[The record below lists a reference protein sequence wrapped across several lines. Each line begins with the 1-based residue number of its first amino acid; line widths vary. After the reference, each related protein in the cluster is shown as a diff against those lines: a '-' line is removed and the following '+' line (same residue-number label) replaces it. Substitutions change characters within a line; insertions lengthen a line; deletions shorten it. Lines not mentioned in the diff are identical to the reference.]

1 MAGISSLGIG
11 SGVLTSDLVDQLVA
25 AERKPTENRLA
36 QKTQQSEAMLS
47 AYGKLRSAITELR
60 LPMRQLSSADN
71 LKAFSATSSNENI
84 GVSVDSTKASRG
96 SYSLNVT
103 SLASAQALASQAVFA
118 DKDSASVGQGTL
130 KLSVGDKVKEITIDS
145 SNNTLQGMA
154 NAINEA
160 NAGVSAGIIDTGNGY
175 QLVMSADDTGTA
187 NAVSISATEEAGAE
201 GLARF
206 AFDTAASESNPD
218 MVETIAAE
226 DAVMEINGI
235 AVTRSSN
242 SFENVIDGLSFDI
255 KEIGTSTVTVNQ
267 DVGAVTDRVQGFV
280 DKFNAL
286 QSTIDS
292 LAGFNSDA
300 GVGSL
305 LTGDSTV
312 RALQGELRQ
321 VLTGVV
327 PGLENA
333 NVRSFADIGISTD
346 PKTGNLEFDRDEFET
361 QLENNPDDVTA
372 LFAEQGRTSDS
383 QVEFVRSGL
392 STQAGKYD
400 INVTQAATRGSLN
413 FSAADTT
420 TINVKAG
427 NQFTF
432 EVDGE
437 TQVTVFLENAPDG
450 SPLSGAGNDFTG
462 ADFASAIQQALDGS
476 SELEAAGRSVQVSW
490 SASDGLSFKSGNYG
504 SESNVRLT
512 GALNVPALNA
522 KDGTAGTDI
531 AGTIGGKVAKG
542 DGQVL
547 YLGNDNGP
555 ASGLQVRVLG
565 DEVGDRGSINFVQG
579 VGKSTVDLVN
589 SFVGAEGKL
598 ESRTNSLN
606 LELEKIQESQVKL
619 DIRIESYRERLVRQ
633 FTAADSL
640 ISQLN
645 NTRDY
650 VTQQLDALAPQNNR
664 K

>member
-25 AERKPTENRLA
+25 AERAPTENRLT
-36 QKTQQSEAMLS
+36 QKTQQSEALLS

-71 LKAFSATSSNENI
+71 LKAFSAISSNENI

-96 SYSLNVT
+96 SYSLDVT

-130 KLSVGDKVKEITIDS
+130 QLSVGGKVKDITIDS

-154 NAINEA
+154 DAINEA
-160 NAGVSAGIIDTGNGY
+160 NAGVSAGIIDTGSGY

-206 AFDTAASESNPD
+206 AFDATDPTANPD
-218 MVETIAAE
+218 MKETIQAS
-226 DAVMEINGI
+226 DALMEINGI
-235 AVTRSSN
+235 EVTRSSN

-255 KEIGTSTVTVNQ
+255 KEIGTSTVKVSQ

-286 QSTIDS
+286 QSTIDG
-292 LAGFNSDA
+292 LAGFNSEA

-312 RALQGELRQ
+312 RALQAQLRQ

-333 NVRSFADIGISTD
+333 NVRSLADVGISTD
-346 PKTGNLEFDRDEFET
+346 PTTGNLKFDREEFET
-361 QLENNPDDVTA
+361 QLKNNPDDVTA
-372 LFAEQGRTSDS
+372 LFAEQGRASDS

-392 STQAGKYD
+392 NTQAGKYD
-400 INVTQAATRGSLN
+400 INVTQAATQGKLIGDSGVAGTVTIDDSNDEFTLEINRDISMNLKLTQGASVSREALLADIQAQLDSGVN
-413 FSAADTT
+413 AGLAASGESVQVGLDSDNKLT
-420 TINVKAG
+420 
-427 NQFTF
+427 FTSGKYGA
-432 EVDGE
+432 ESSVNI
-437 TQVTVFLENAPDG
+437 TSMENGDALG
-450 SPLSGAGNDFTG
+450 LSGASETTG
-462 ADFASAIQQALDGS
+462 Q
-476 SELEAAGRSVQVSW
+476 
-490 SASDGLSFKSGNYG
+490 
-504 SESNVRLT
+504 
-512 GALNVPALNA
+512 
-522 KDGTAGTDI
+522 DI
-531 AGTIGGKVAKG
+531 AGTIGGQVAKG

-547 YLGNDNGP
+547 YLGSDSGP

-565 DEVGDRGSINFVQG
+565 DQIGDRGSLNFVQG
-579 VGKSTVDLVN
+579 LGKSTVDLVN

-619 DIRIESYRERLVRQ
+619 DIRIESYRERLVKQ

-650 VTQQLDALAPQNNR
+650 VTQQLEALAPQNS

>member
-25 AERKPTENRLA
+25 AERAPTENRLT
-36 QKTQQSEAMLS
+36 QKTQQSEALLS

-71 LKAFSATSSNENI
+71 LKAFSAISSNENI

-96 SYSLNVT
+96 SYSLDVT
-103 SLASAQALASQAVFA
+103 SLASAQALASQAVFV

-130 KLSVGDKVKEITIDS
+130 QLSVGGKVKDITIDS

-154 NAINEA
+154 DAINEA
-160 NAGVSAGIIDTGNGY
+160 NAGVSAGIIDTGSGY

-206 AFDTAASESNPD
+206 AFDATDPTANPD
-218 MVETIAAE
+218 MKETITAS

-235 AVTRSSN
+235 EVTRSSN

-255 KEIGTSTVTVNQ
+255 KEIGTSTVKVSQ

-286 QSTIDS
+286 QSTIDG

-312 RALQGELRQ
+312 RALQSQLRQ

-327 PGLENA
+327 PGLEDA
-333 NVRSFADIGISTD
+333 NVRSLADVGISTD
-346 PKTGNLEFDRDEFET
+346 PKTGALEFDREEFET
-361 QLENNPDDVTA
+361 QLKNNPDDVTA
-372 LFAEQGRTSDS
+372 LFAEQGRASDS
-383 QVEFVRSGL
+383 QVEFVRSGTN
-392 STQAGKYD
+392 TQAGKYD
-400 INVTQAATRGSLN
+400 INVTQAATQGKLIGDSGVAGTVTIDDSNDEFTLEINRDISMN
-413 FSAADTT
+413 FKLTQGASVSREALVADIQAQLDSGVNAGLAAS
-420 TINVKAG
+420 
-427 NQFTF
+427 
-432 EVDGE
+432 GE
-437 TQVTVFLENAPDG
+437 
-450 SPLSGAGNDFTG
+450 
-462 ADFASAIQQALDGS
+462 
-476 SELEAAGRSVQVSW
+476 SVQVGLD
-490 SASDGLSFKSGNYG
+490 SDNKLTFTSGKYG
-504 SESNVRLT
+504 SESSVNITSMENGDALGLSAASETT
-512 GALNVPALNA
+512 GQ
-522 KDGTAGTDI
+522 DI
-531 AGTIGGKVAKG
+531 AGTIGGQVAKG

-547 YLGNDNGP
+547 YLGSDSGP

-565 DEVGDRGSINFVQG
+565 DQVGDRGSLNFVQG
-579 VGKSTVDLVN
+579 LGKSTVDLVN

-619 DIRIESYRERLVRQ
+619 DIRIESYRERLVKQ

-650 VTQQLDALAPQNNR
+650 VTQQLEALAPQNS